1 MHMPADPQEMTILH
15 PKTIAGWRK
24 WLSANH
30 ASSVGISLV
39 IAKKGSG
46 IAGISYEAAV
56 EEALC
61 FGWIDSRTNSLDE
74 TRYRL
79 QMTPRKPRSIW
90 SNPNKRRVERLIEE
104 GRMAPA
110 GLAKIEAAKEDG
122 SWTRLEAIDRL
133 EIPADLRR
141 ALSANLKARRN
152 FAAFNDSSKKVI
164 LYWITNA
171 KRAETRQK
179 RIEETVRLAA
189 DNIKAAHP
197 Q

>member
-1 MHMPADPQEMTILH
+1 MPADPQEKPTLQ
-15 PKTIAGWRK
+15 PKTRAGWRR

-30 ASSVGISLV
+30 ASSAGITLV

-46 IAGISYEAAV
+46 IAGISYEEAV
-56 EEALC
+56 EEALS

-74 TRYRL
+74 TRFRL
-79 QMTPRKPRSIW
+79 QMTPRKPGSVW
-90 SNPNKRRVERLIEE
+90 SNPNKRRVEKLIED

-110 GLAKIEAAKEDG
+110 GLAKIEAAKRDG

-133 EIPADLRR
+133 EIPPDLRR
-141 ALSANLKARRN
+141 AFSANPQARRN
-152 FAAFNDSSKKVI
+152 FEAFNDSSKKVI

-171 KRAETRQK
+171 KRAETRKK

-189 DNIKAAHP
+189 ENIKAAHP

>member
-1 MHMPADPQEMTILH
+1 MPADTQEKPTLQ
-15 PKTIAGWRK
+15 PKTRAGWRR

-30 ASSVGISLV
+30 ASSAGITLV

-46 IAGISYEAAV
+46 IAGISYEEAV
-56 EEALC
+56 EEALS

-74 TRYRL
+74 TRFRL
-79 QMTPRKPRSIW
+79 QMTPRKPGSVW
-90 SNPNKRRVERLIEE
+90 SNPNKRRVEKLIED

-110 GLAKIEAAKEDG
+110 GLAKIEAAKRDG

-133 EIPADLRR
+133 EIPPDLRR
-141 ALSANLKARRN
+141 AFSANPQARRN
-152 FAAFNDSSKKVI
+152 FEAFNDSSKKVI

-171 KRAETRQK
+171 KRAETRKK

-189 DNIKAAHP
+189 ENIKAAHP

>member
-1 MHMPADPQEMTILH
+1 MPADPQERPTLQ
-15 PKTIAGWRK
+15 PKTRAGWRR

-30 ASSVGISLV
+30 ASSAGITLV
-39 IAKKGSG
+39 VAKKGSG
-46 IAGISYEAAV
+46 IAGISYEEAV
-56 EEALC
+56 EEAVC

-74 TRYRL
+74 TRFRL
-79 QMTPRKPRSIW
+79 QMTPRKPGSVWSI
-90 SNPNKRRVERLIEE
+90 PNKRRVEKLIEE

-110 GLAKIEAAKEDG
+110 GQAKIEAAKRDG

-133 EIPADLRR
+133 EIPPDLRR
-141 ALSANLKARRN
+141 ALSANPKARRN
-152 FAAFNDSSKKVI
+152 FEAFNDSSKKVI

-171 KRAETRQK
+171 KRAETRKK

-189 DNIKAAHP
+189 ENIKAAHP

>member
-1 MHMPADPQEMTILH
+1 MPADPQEKPTSQ
-15 PKTIAGWRK
+15 PKTRAGWRR

-30 ASSVGISLV
+30 ASSAGITLV

-46 IAGISYEAAV
+46 IAGISYEEAV
-56 EEALC
+56 EEALS

-74 TRYRL
+74 TRFRL
-79 QMTPRKPRSIW
+79 QMTPRKPGSVW
-90 SNPNKRRVERLIEE
+90 SNPNKRRVEKLIED

-110 GLAKIEAAKEDG
+110 GLAKIEAAKRDG

-133 EIPADLRR
+133 EIPPDLRR
-141 ALSANLKARRN
+141 AFSANPQARRN
-152 FAAFNDSSKKVI
+152 FEAFNDSSKKVI

-171 KRAETRQK
+171 KRAETRKK
-179 RIEETVRLAA
+179 RIEDTVRLAA
-189 DNIKAAHP
+189 ENIKAAHP

>member
-1 MHMPADPQEMTILH
+1 MPADPQEKPTLQ
-15 PKTIAGWRK
+15 PKTRAGWRR

-30 ASSVGISLV
+30 ASSAGITLV

-46 IAGISYEAAV
+46 IAGISYEEAV
-56 EEALC
+56 EEALS

-74 TRYRL
+74 TRFRL
-79 QMTPRKPRSIW
+79 QMTPRKPGSVW
-90 SNPNKRRVERLIEE
+90 SNPNKRRVEKLIED

-110 GLAKIEAAKEDG
+110 GLAKIEAAKRDG

-133 EIPADLRR
+133 EIPPDLRR
-141 ALSANLKARRN
+141 ALSANPKAGRN
-152 FAAFNDSSKKVI
+152 FEAFNDSSKKVI

-171 KRAETRQK
+171 KRAETRKK

>member
-1 MHMPADPQEMTILH
+1 
-15 PKTIAGWRK
+15 
-24 WLSANH
+24 LSANH
-30 ASSVGISLV
+30 ASSAGITLV

-46 IAGISYEAAV
+46 IAGISYEEAV
-56 EEALC
+56 EEALS

-74 TRYRL
+74 TRFRL
-79 QMTPRKPRSIW
+79 QMTPRKPGSVW
-90 SNPNKRRVERLIEE
+90 SNPNKRRVENLIEE

-110 GLAKIEAAKEDG
+110 GLAKIEAAKRDG
-122 SWTRLEAIDRL
+122 SWIRLEAIDRL
-133 EIPADLRR
+133 EIPPDLRR
-141 ALSANLKARRN
+141 ALSANPKARRN
-152 FAAFNDSSKKVI
+152 FEAFNDSSKKVI

-171 KRAETRQK
+171 KRAETRKK